1 MNECVPVSLSSSD
14 LNIPGLFLLP
24 DFVNAEEEKQLLAA
38 VDTQPW
44 IGLAKRRVQHYGYEF
59 CYGTRNVDTK
69 NRLGELPP
77 FVSPVLERISLFPNL
92 DYDPAS
98 LKLDQLT
105 VNEYPSGVGLSPHI
119 DTHSAFEDCI
129 FSLSLAGPCIMEFR
143 RYSASTWKVAST
155 TTDDEKPDTST
166 CIKKALYLPPRSM
179 LLLSGEARYSWNHY
193 IPHHKIDKVNDKA
206 IRRSPRRVSFTLRK
220 VRNHPCRCEYPQYCD
235 SQQ

>member
-1 MNECVPVSLSSSD
+1 MLLIVLSVSYQ
-14 LNIPGLFLLP
+14 
-24 DFVNAEEEKQLLAA
+24 KLLAA

-105 VNEYPSGVGLSPHI
+105 VHRQYYN
-119 DTHSAFEDCI
+119 AFRI
-129 FSLSLAGPCIMEFR
+129 L
-143 RYSASTWKVAST
+143 VNNNNN
-155 TTDDEKPDTST
+155 
-166 CIKKALYLPPRSM
+166 
-179 LLLSGEARYSWNHY
+179 NH
-193 IPHHKIDKVNDKA
+193 
-206 IRRSPRRVSFTLRK
+206 T
-220 VRNHPCRCEYPQYCD
+220 
-235 SQQ
+235 